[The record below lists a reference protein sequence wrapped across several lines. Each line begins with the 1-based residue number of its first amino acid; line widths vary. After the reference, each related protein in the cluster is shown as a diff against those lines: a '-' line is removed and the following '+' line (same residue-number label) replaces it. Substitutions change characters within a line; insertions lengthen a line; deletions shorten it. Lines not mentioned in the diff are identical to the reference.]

1 MATNNKIFNYIFKS
15 SINKTKN
22 VINRSFNIF
31 LKITEEKTAKTLN
44 KPASKSRINKFI
56 KETTKT
62 VSENVRRFIT
72 KSKTNVKKSITNVSK
87 KTAEPKKI
95 AEPKKAAE
103 PKKIADDKYFKFTED
118 GENIFVDDDDSE
130 FNLSEKKP
138 TEPKKTFEFKDDKY

>member
-62 VSENVRRFIT
+62 VSENVRGFIT
-72 KSKTNVKKSITNVSK
+72 KSKTNVKKSITNVS
-87 KTAEPKKI
+87 
-95 AEPKKAAE
+95 KKAAE